1 MLSFLKKKK
10 APEENKELIGAG
22 MEEQWIE
29 KNYEEGQL
37 AIDVYETEGEIV
49 IKSTMAGVKPEDID
63 ISINNDMLTIR
74 GRREEAAN
82 IREENYLYKECYW
95 GSFSRSI
102 ILPTEV
108 DNKNIDAELENGVL
122 TITLKKIA
130 RDKKIEVSV
139 KG

>member
-1 MLSFLKKKK
+1 MLAFLKKKK
-10 APEENKELIGAG
+10 KLENTKEIIGTEI
-22 MEEQWIE
+22 EEQWIE

-37 AIDVYETEGEIV
+37 AIDVYETDNKII

-63 ISINNDMLTIR
+63 ISINNDMLTVR
-74 GRREEAAN
+74 GLREETAN
-82 IREENYLYKECYW
+82 IKKEDYLYKECYW

-108 DNKNIDAELENGVL
+108 DNKNIGAELENGVL
-122 TITLKKIA
+122 TIRLKKIS
-130 RDKKIEVSV
+130 RNKKIKVSV